1 MQADRVSVECVDQ
14 LAHRNSAASGQSD
27 PAGTNTAAQLRPTPS
42 SAAAGPA
49 PQAPRP
55 VLRLALQGRVR
66 RGVCE
71 RTPFL
76 LGCAVRSSSAAEACP
91 RWIHPSRSSRV
102 VCPGVL
108 HGHLA
113 ARAPSVAA
121 SSAGSAS
128 VQGDLVIRRGYDR
141 ARAQRAGGAALR
153 GPAHRGRG
161 MTKLSVY

>member
-1 MQADRVSVECVDQ
+1 VS
-14 LAHRNSAASGQSD
+14 
-27 PAGTNTAAQLRPTPS
+27 PS
-42 SAAAGPA
+42 SAWTSLPIAIPLLLGSLAQRGRTLLPNFA
-49 PQAPRP
+49 LPLHLPQPVPQAPSP
-55 VLRLALQGRVR
+55 VLRPALQGRVR

-76 LGCAVRSSSAAEACP
+76 LGCAVRSSSAAEAC
-91 RWIHPSRSSRV
+91 IHPSRSSRV

-153 GPAHRGRG
+153 GPAHWGRG

>member
-1 MQADRVSVECVDQ
+1 MS
-14 LAHRNSAASGQSD
+14 
-27 PAGTNTAAQLRPTPS
+27 PS
-42 SAAAGPA
+42 SAWTSLPIATPLLLGSLAQRGRTLLPNFALPLHLPQPVPPGTSPSTPA
-49 PQAPRP
+49 
-55 VLRLALQGRVR
+55 
-66 RGVCE
+66 C
-71 RTPFL
+71 TSS

-153 GPAHRGRG
+153 GPAHWGRG